1 MNFIKHCSLV
11 LLLSGLIAQTSLS
24 SILCEDNI
32 WYAKLYDSKADKV
45 MHFELDMRKG
55 WIMPSLRH
63 DVVMLEVLDNKRN
76 QFVTIQFTIGEWYLL
91 TNDAMDLK
99 NE

>member
-1 MNFIKHCSLV
+1 
-11 LLLSGLIAQTSLS
+11 
-24 SILCEDNI
+24 
-32 WYAKLYDSKADKV
+32 

-63 DVVMLEVLDNKRN
+63 DVVMLEVLDKKRN

-91 TNDAMDLK
+91 TNDMMELRKDEK
-99 NE
+99 SN

>member
-1 MNFIKHCSLV
+1 MNIIKHCSLV

-24 SILCEDNI
+24 SILCEDNV

-55 WIMPSLRH
+55 WIMPSLNH
-63 DVVMLEVLDNKRN
+63 DVVLLEVLDKKRN
-76 QFVTIQFTIGEWYLL
+76 QYVTIQFTIGEWYLL
-91 TNDAMDLK
+91 TDDKMELR